1 MREAILA
8 LIGLP
13 PSNPSEVVIDLF
25 SPKETPLYSLR
36 KKPFIDNPNTDRG
49 EVDEEMFKLISL
61 HSMQYQE
68 ARQTHELEA
77 MRGTRPFGHAATTE
91 DTTTEVKDEFYQ
103 SNVIQKQFY
112 DYACIH
118 LNRTTYAYVF

>member
-1 MREAILA
+1 MA

-61 HSMQYQE
+61 HSMQY
-68 ARQTHELEA
+68 
-77 MRGTRPFGHAATTE
+77 
-91 DTTTEVKDEFYQ
+91 
-103 SNVIQKQFY
+103 
-112 DYACIH
+112 
-118 LNRTTYAYVF
+118 